1 MSICVLTLILGCE
14 DNGVTYQSGDSV
26 PSGDACNTC
35 ECLDGAVTCTEMA
48 CGRWSLHVQINWC
61 TFSFVIQDLILGVPF

>member
-1 MSICVLTLILGCE
+1 MIYICVLTLILGCE

-26 PSGDACNTC
+26 PSSDTCNTC

-48 CGRWSLHVQINWC
+48 CGKCKKFRKNR
-61 TFSFVIQDLILGVPF
+61 G

>member
-1 MSICVLTLILGCE
+1 MIYICVLTLILGCE

-26 PSGDACNTC
+26 PSSDTCNTC

-48 CGRWSLHVQINWC
+48 CGKFKKFRNK
-61 TFSFVIQDLILGVPF
+61 

>member
-1 MSICVLTLILGCE
+1 MLILGCE

-26 PSGDACNTC
+26 PSSDICNTC

-48 CGRWSLHVQINWC
+48 CGRWFLHVQINWC
-61 TFSFVIQDLILGVPF
+61 TFSFVIQDHILGVPF